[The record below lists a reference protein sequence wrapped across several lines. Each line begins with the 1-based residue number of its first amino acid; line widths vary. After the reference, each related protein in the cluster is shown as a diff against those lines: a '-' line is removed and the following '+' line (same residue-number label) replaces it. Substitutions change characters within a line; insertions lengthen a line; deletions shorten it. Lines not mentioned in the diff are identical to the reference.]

1 MTEADGEEEWRDSEL
16 AKTNPIV
23 ELPRLPPQNRSAS
36 GDIQAKVT
44 EHELTEISTVRVLD
58 ERALK
63 LPSENASNPSEA
75 PTAPREEPAPPASSS
90 RALLVIGVIV
100 LIVAAVGAVL
110 ALR

>member
-1 MTEADGEEEWRDSEL
+1 MTEADDDWPDSEL

-63 LPSENASNPSEA
+63 LPSVSD
-75 PTAPREEPAPPASSS
+75 TPPAGEPPPTMPPTTEVPSAPA
-90 RALLVIGVIV
+90 RRGLVVVV
-100 LIVAAVGAVL
+100 LVVLGLAVAAAL